1 MRYFAIPLFLCILQA
16 ADIPGSSDPAGM
28 KRYEG
33 SEIIGYRAPKF
44 DEVVVPLSA
53 PEGVHPAK
61 YEKSIMGEGLL
72 SRHTYIAPAGRS
84 ATELLRNYKLEFQ
97 RLGLQTLYEKK
108 AGEHG
113 WFGPQYDKMSDED

>member
-1 MRYFAIPLFLCILQA
+1 LLLIFAASLSA
-16 ADIPGSSDPAGM
+16 ADLAGSKDPPGM

-44 DEVVVPLSA
+44 DAYVLPLSA
-53 PEGVHPAK
+53 PTQFSPVKYAKSLPVEGQV
-61 YEKSIMGEGLL
+61 
-72 SRHTYIAPAGRS
+72 SRYAYIAPAGRT

-97 RLGLQTLYEKK
+97 RLGVETLYEKK

-113 WFGPQYDKMSDED
+113 WFGP